1 MTKDTVTVYATTWCP
16 FCKKLLAGLR
26 AESIPFIVIDVDEDD
41 DAANWVESVN
51 GGNRV
56 VPTVRYADGRRAH
69 RNAASR
75 GPAGGPD
82 ESGARRPRA
91 ASRR

>member
-41 DAANWVESVN
+41 DAAKWVESVN

-56 VPTVRYADGRRAH
+56 VPTVRYADGSYRTNPPVRQVIAKYH
-69 RNAASR
+69 KLVSL
-75 GPAGGPD
+75 
-82 ESGARRPRA
+82 
-91 ASRR
+91 